1 MPDSPDSPPP
11 ETATAPEA
19 PTAPDASPPETAAPP
34 PAGGDAAASWS
45 LPRGVVVLLGTAG
58 AIITAGG
65 LHGFSSIAGPVFLA
79 LILTIAVSP
88 LRRYLIR
95 RGVRTWIAALIALV
109 VVIAILLGLAAA
121 LALSL
126 ARLATLLPTYQDTFA
141 QLINDARSWLAHRGI
156 GNQEIQR
163 VLQAFD
169 LGKALGIL
177 QGWLTKLLGV
187 FSDLGLIV
195 ILLFFMGMDAN
206 SFSARLTEAA
216 KHRPGIAGALTS
228 FARGTTRYLVVSTI
242 FGLIVA
248 VVDVGVLYV
257 LSVPLPW
264 LWGLLAFITNYIP
277 NIGFIIGVVPPA
289 LLGLLDNGWSALVWV
304 IVAYCVINFVFQSI
318 IQPKIVGDAVGM
330 STTLTFVSLIFWAW
344 VLGPLGAIL
353 AIPLSLLAKALLL
366 DADPST
372 RWVNGLI
379 TGTDDVPEKQPE
391 RPAQAIPPATPE
403 FS

>member
-1 MPDSPDSPPP
+1 MSD
-11 ETATAPEA
+11 APSDPLPADEA
-19 PTAPDASPPETAAPP
+19 QV
-34 PAGGDAAASWS
+34 ASWS

-58 AIITAGG
+58 AIITAAG

-88 LRRYLIR
+88 LRRFLIR
-95 RGVRTWIAALIALV
+95 RGVRRWIAALIALIV
-109 VVIAILLGLAAA
+109 VNVILLGLAAA

-126 ARLATLLPTYQDTFA
+126 ARLATLLPSYQGTFG
-141 QLINDARSWLAHRGI
+141 QLVNDARGWLAHRGI

-169 LGKALGIL
+169 LGRALGIL

-187 FSDLGLIV
+187 FSDLGFIV
-195 ILLFFMGMDAN
+195 VLLFFMGLDAN
-206 SFSARLTEAA
+206 GFTARLTEAA
-216 KHRPGIAGALTS
+216 KDRPGIASALTG
-228 FARGTTRYLVVSTI
+228 FARGTTRYLVVSSI

-248 VVDVGVLYV
+248 VVDVGVLY
-257 LSVPLPW
+257 LLGIPLPW

-277 NIGFIIGVVPPA
+277 NIGFVIGVVPPA
-289 LLGLLDNGWSALVWV
+289 LLGLLDSGWETLVWV

-330 STTLTFVSLIFWAW
+330 STTLTFLSLVFWAW

-353 AIPLSLLAKALLL
+353 AIPLSLLTKALLL
-366 DADPST
+366 DADPTT

-379 TGTDDVPEKQPE
+379 SGDDKPL
-391 RPAQAIPPATPE
+391 TPSPDDQTSQE
-403 FS
+403 AAEGLDGSEDV